1 MKCIYVDT
9 NVFLRFLT
17 KDIPDQSNRAEA
29 YLRKAEKGALCMTV
43 MHITI
48 LEILFQ
54 LERFYDLPRAEAVAK
69 VALLIEPDWIRI
81 DNKKVVM
88 DALYEYKRNNIDFV
102 DILTWCMAKA
112 EHVAVLSFDKDFDKL
127 EPSIRLES

>member
-17 KDIPDQSNRAEA
+17 RDIPDQSDRAEA
-29 YLRKAEKGALCMTV
+29 YLRKAKKGELRMTV

-54 LERFYDLPRAEAVAK
+54 LERFYDVSRAEAVAK
-69 VALLIEPDWIRI
+69 VALLIEPDWIQV

-88 DALYEYKRNNIDFV
+88 EALYEYKRNNIDFV
-102 DILTWCMAKA
+102 DILTWSMAKA
-112 EHVAVLSFDKDFDKL
+112 EHVGILSFDKDFDKL
-127 EPSIRLES
+127 EPSIRLEP

>member
-1 MKCIYVDT
+1 MKCIYADT

-17 KDIPDQSNRAEA
+17 KDVPDQADRAEA
-29 YLRKAEKGALCMTV
+29 YLRKAEKGKLCMTV

-54 LERFYDLPRAEAVAK
+54 LERFYDLSRAEAVAK
-69 VALLIEPDWIRI
+69 VALLIEPDWLRV

-88 DALYEYKRNNIDFV
+88 DALYEYERYTIDFV

-112 EHVAVLSFDKDFDKL
+112 EKVAILSFDKDFDTLK
-127 EPSIRLES
+127 PSIRIEP